1 MKPILQKS
9 FMDIHECKTIEH
21 YTALRI
27 ANGRASKQRKE
38 DKTAIFYAIQST
50 PLTDGIGI
58 TYKPQVEKLLGKKLS
73 LSTSG
78 IRKWGKGCY
87 MGWHKNRW
95 ECEYVVSIQISDHAW
110 PIGFLTEV
118 QDNPMIEGQSAKGPV
133 KTCLQGDALI
143 FNGATTYHG
152 RQRLDSNFCITLML
166 YYVEE
171 GDYCDT
177 KDKRELYGDE
187 NKTRMRLHGELQI
200 DA

>member
-9 FMDIHECKTIEH
+9 FMDLHECNTIEH
-21 YTALRI
+21 YVNLRI
-27 ANGRASKQRKE
+27 LNNRATKQRKE
-38 DKTAIFYAIQST
+38 DKKAIFYAIQST
-50 PLTDGIGI
+50 ALTDGIGL
-58 TYKPQVEKLLGKKLS
+58 TYKSQVETILGKKLS
-73 LSTSG
+73 LSTSAL
-78 IRKWGKGCY
+78 RKWGKGCY

-95 ECEYVVSIQISDHAW
+95 ECEYVVSVQISDNSW

-118 QDNPMIEGQSAKGPV
+118 QDNPQIEGQTAKGPV
-133 KTCLQGDALI
+133 KTCLQGDAII

-152 RQRLDSNFCITLML
+152 RQRLEEDSCITLML

-171 GDYCDT
+171 ETYCDT

-187 NKTRMRLHGELQI
+187 NRTRLRLHGELKI